1 MSCTGTVKFFN
12 EEKGFGFISSHA
24 GGDDVFVHFSGVVGN
39 PVQEGD
45 EVCFDSE
52 YDQMKGKTRA
62 ANVTGGTGS
71 QGFGGGKGKGKGKG
85 GGGYNSYGG
94 GW

>member
-12 EEKGFGFISSHA
+12 EEKGFGFISPHA
-24 GGDDVFVHFSGVVGN
+24 GGEDVFVHFSGVCGN

-71 QGFGGGKGKGKGKG
+71 GSGGGKGKGKGKG
-85 GGGYNSYGG
+85 GGYNSYGG